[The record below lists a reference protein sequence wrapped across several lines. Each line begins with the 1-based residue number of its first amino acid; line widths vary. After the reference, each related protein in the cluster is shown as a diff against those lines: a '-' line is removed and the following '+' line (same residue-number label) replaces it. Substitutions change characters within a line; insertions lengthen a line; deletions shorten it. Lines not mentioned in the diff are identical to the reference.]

1 MNAKIDGLVLSS
13 TPGSSKISAK
23 GRSHLDK
30 LEAAETPTKFFCL
43 PFMVGF
49 ETEANLKISQARG
62 GKCHKGKVWREGT
75 RGVRPGVHTHTQSKL
90 ITPSIPTLAKLL
102 PL

>member
-13 TPGSSKISAK
+13 TPGSSKFSAK

-30 LEAAETPTKFFCL
+30 LEAAETQTKFFCL

-49 ETEANLKISQARG
+49 ETEANLKTGQARD
-62 GKCHKGKVWREGT
+62 GKCHIKKVRKTGKLWSQSSDS
-75 RGVRPGVHTHTQSKL
+75 PGSSEFRDKNL
-90 ITPSIPTLAKLL
+90 RM
-102 PL
+102 